1 MMRERP
7 QARLRFPACE
17 STDVVMA
24 ETRKFDGEIPRE
36 AFSMKSGGGN
46 SRARRMLVEG
56 AWTYRLP
63 ARMGAESLKRNEVL
77 PQAIKQIAWKA

>member
-1 MMRERP
+1 
-7 QARLRFPACE
+7 
-17 STDVVMA
+17 MA

-36 AFSMKSGGGN
+36 AFSIKSGGGN

-63 ARMGAESLKRNEVL
+63 VRMGAESLKRDEVL
-77 PQAIKQIAWKA
+77 PQAIKQIAWKAKARLCARFRRLAKVVSLSI